1 MRVGNN
7 LGMENDS
14 QNIVKSIERIA
25 KSSDA
30 VDDVAPFV
38 SMLFNHIV
46 DKGEREIVVVCFGTN
61 AISGDALGPMVGTL
75 LTQKYDVPAFVYG
88 TDESTVNGKNMSRWL
103 SFIKTV
109 HKDAIFVAVDASL
122 GRADK
127 IGDIVIRPDGVC
139 PSGVTGKSER
149 FGDVGIL
156 GIVAQNHK
164 DALMQLMCVSP
175 VEVSK
180 MADKISIMLKDVIC
194 APRIIG

>member
-1 MRVGNN
+1 MKNTSREIVNSI
-7 LGMENDS
+7 EK
-14 QNIVKSIERIA
+14 IVKS
-25 KSSDA
+25 SDGI
-30 VDDVAPFV
+30 DDVAPFV
-38 SMLFNHIV
+38 SLLFNDIV
-46 DKGEREIVVVCFGTN
+46 DRGEREIVIVCFGTN

-75 LTQKYDVPAFVYG
+75 LTQKYNVPAFVYG
-88 TDESTVNGKNMSRWL
+88 TDESTVNGKNMAQWL

-175 VEVSK
+175 LEVSK

>member
-1 MRVGNN
+1 
-7 LGMENDS
+7 
-14 QNIVKSIERIA
+14 
-25 KSSDA
+25 
-30 VDDVAPFV
+30 
-38 SMLFNHIV
+38 
-46 DKGEREIVVVCFGTN
+46 
-61 AISGDALGPMVGTL
+61 MVGTL

-194 APRIIG
+194 APRIGG

>member
-1 MRVGNN
+1 MKST
-7 LGMENDS
+7 S
-14 QNIVKSIERIA
+14 QDIVNSIEKIA

-38 SMLFNHIV
+38 SLLFNDIV
-46 DKGEREIVVVCFGTN
+46 DRGEREIVIVCFGTN
-61 AISGDALGPMVGTL
+61 AISGDSLGPMVGTL
-75 LTQKYDVPAFVYG
+75 LTQKYNVPAFVYG
-88 TDESTVNGKNMSRWL
+88 TDDSTVNGKNMTEWL
-103 SFIKTV
+103 SFIKAV

-127 IGDIVIRPDGVC
+127 IGEIVIRPDGVW

-175 VEVSK
+175 LEVSK
-180 MADKISIMLKDVIC
+180 MADKISVMLNSALC
-194 APRIIG
+194 AKKIVG

>member
-1 MRVGNN
+1 MKNTSREIVNSI
-7 LGMENDS
+7 EK
-14 QNIVKSIERIA
+14 IVKS
-25 KSSDA
+25 SDGI
-30 VDDVAPFV
+30 DDVAPFV
-38 SMLFNHIV
+38 SLLFNDIV
-46 DKGEREIVVVCFGTN
+46 DRGEREIVIVCFGTN

-75 LTQKYDVPAFVYG
+75 LTQKYNVPAFVYG
-88 TDESTVNGKNMSRWL
+88 TDECTVNGKNMAQWL

-175 VEVSK
+175 LEVSK

>member
-7 LGMENDS
+7 LGMENNS

-38 SMLFNHIV
+38 SILFNHIV

-88 TDESTVNGKNMSRWL
+88 TDESTVNGKNMAQWL

-194 APRIIG
+194 ASRIIG

>member
-1 MRVGNN
+1 MKNT
-7 LGMENDS
+7 S
-14 QNIVKSIERIA
+14 QDIVNSIEKIV

-38 SMLFNHIV
+38 SLLFNDIV
-46 DKGEREIVVVCFGTN
+46 DRGEREIVIVCFGTN
-61 AISGDALGPMVGTL
+61 AISGDSLGPMVGTL
-75 LTQKYDVPAFVYG
+75 LTQKYNVPAFVYG
-88 TDESTVNGKNMSRWL
+88 TDESTVNGKNMAEWL
-103 SFIKTV
+103 SFIKAV

-127 IGDIVIRPDGVC
+127 IGEIVIRPDGVC

-175 VEVSK
+175 LEVSK
-180 MADKISIMLKDVIC
+180 MADKISIMLNSALC
-194 APRIIG
+194 AKKVVG

>member
-1 MRVGNN
+1 
-7 LGMENDS
+7 MENNS

-46 DKGEREIVVVCFGTN
+46 DKGEREIVIVCFGTN

-88 TDESTVNGKNMSRWL
+88 TDESKEKRKNMSRWL
-103 SFIKTV
+103 SFSKTV
-109 HKDAIFVAVDASL
+109 HKDAIVEAVDASL

-180 MADKISIMLKDVIC
+180 MADKISIMLNDVIC
-194 APRIIG
+194 APRIGG

>member
-1 MRVGNN
+1 MKNTSREIVNSI
-7 LGMENDS
+7 EK
-14 QNIVKSIERIA
+14 IVKS
-25 KSSDA
+25 SDGI
-30 VDDVAPFV
+30 DDVAPFV
-38 SMLFNHIV
+38 SLLFNDIV
-46 DKGEREIVVVCFGTN
+46 DRGEREIVIVCFGTN

-75 LTQKYDVPAFVYG
+75 LTQKYNVPAFVYG
-88 TDESTVNGKNMSRWL
+88 TDECTVNGKNMAQWL

-127 IGDIVIRPDGVC
+127 IGEIVIRPDGVC

-175 VEVSK
+175 LEVSK

>member
-1 MRVGNN
+1 MKNT
-7 LGMENDS
+7 S
-14 QNIVKSIERIA
+14 QDIVNSIEKIV

-30 VDDVAPFV
+30 VDDVALFV
-38 SMLFNHIV
+38 SLLFNDIV
-46 DKGEREIVVVCFGTN
+46 DRDEREIVIVCFGTN

-75 LTQKYDVPAFVYG
+75 LTQKYNVPAFVYG
-88 TDESTVNGKNMSRWL
+88 TDECTVNGKNMTEWL
-103 SFIKTV
+103 SFIKAV

-127 IGDIVIRPDGVC
+127 IGEIVIRPDGVC

-175 VEVSK
+175 LEVSK
-180 MADKISIMLKDVIC
+180 MADKISVMLNSALC
-194 APRIIG
+194 AKKIVG

>member
-1 MRVGNN
+1 MKNT
-7 LGMENDS
+7 S
-14 QNIVKSIERIA
+14 QDIVNSIEKIV

-38 SMLFNHIV
+38 SLLFNDIV
-46 DKGEREIVVVCFGTN
+46 DRGEREIVIVCFGTN
-61 AISGDALGPMVGTL
+61 AISGDSLGPMVGTL
-75 LTQKYDVPAFVYG
+75 LTQKYNVPAFVYG
-88 TDESTVNGKNMSRWL
+88 TDESTVNGKNMAEWL
-103 SFIKTV
+103 SFIKVV

-127 IGDIVIRPDGVC
+127 IGEIVIRPDGVC

-175 VEVSK
+175 LEVSK
-180 MADKISIMLKDVIC
+180 MADKISVMLNSALC
-194 APRIIG
+194 AKKAVG

>member
-1 MRVGNN
+1 MKNT
-7 LGMENDS
+7 S
-14 QNIVKSIERIA
+14 QDIVNSIEKIV

-38 SMLFNHIV
+38 SLLFNDIV
-46 DKGEREIVVVCFGTN
+46 DRGEREIVIVCFGTN

-75 LTQKYDVPAFVYG
+75 LTQKYNVPAFVYG
-88 TDESTVNGKNMSRWL
+88 TDESTVNGKNMAEWL
-103 SFIKTV
+103 SFIKAV

-127 IGDIVIRPDGVC
+127 IGEIVIRSDGVC

-175 VEVSK
+175 LEVSK
-180 MADKISIMLKDVIC
+180 MADKISVMLNSALC
-194 APRIIG
+194 AKKIVG

>member
-7 LGMENDS
+7 LGMENNS

-46 DKGEREIVVVCFGTN
+46 DKGEREIVIVCFGTN

-88 TDESTVNGKNMSRWL
+88 TDEAQINGKNMQEWL
-103 SFIKTV
+103 AFIKSV
-109 HKDAIFVAVDASL
+109 HQNALFVAVDASL
-122 GRADK
+122 GSKDK
-127 IGDIVIRPDGVC
+127 VGQIV
-139 PSGVTGKSER
+139 
-149 FGDVGIL
+149 
-156 GIVAQNHK
+156 
-164 DALMQLMCVSP
+164 
-175 VEVSK
+175 VE
-180 MADKISIMLKDVIC
+180 
-194 APRIIG
+194 

>member
-1 MRVGNN
+1 MKNTSREIVNSI
-7 LGMENDS
+7 EK
-14 QNIVKSIERIA
+14 IVKS
-25 KSSDA
+25 SDGI
-30 VDDVAPFV
+30 DDVAPFV
-38 SMLFNHIV
+38 SLLFNDIV
-46 DKGEREIVVVCFGTN
+46 DRGEREIVIVCFGTN

-75 LTQKYDVPAFVYG
+75 LTQKYNVPTFVYG
-88 TDESTVNGKNMSRWL
+88 TDECTVNGKNMAQWL

-175 VEVSK
+175 LEVSK

>member
-1 MRVGNN
+1 MKNTSREIVNSI
-7 LGMENDS
+7 EK
-14 QNIVKSIERIA
+14 IVKS
-25 KSSDA
+25 SDGI
-30 VDDVAPFV
+30 DDVAPFV
-38 SMLFNHIV
+38 SLLFNDIV
-46 DKGEREIVVVCFGTN
+46 DRGEREIVIVCFGTN

-75 LTQKYDVPAFVYG
+75 LTQKYNVPAFVYG
-88 TDESTVNGKNMSRWL
+88 TDESTVNGKNMAQWL

-164 DALMQLMCVSP
+164 DSLMQLMCVSP
-175 VEVSK
+175 LEVSK